1 MGGVKN
7 ELKRILKFLTWI
19 LKLNMT
25 PIIKIK
31 RSRVFCRL

>member
-19 LKLNMT
+19 LKLNMM
-25 PIIKIK
+25 PIIKI
-31 RSRVFCRL
+31 